1 MTTASGTIGY
11 SAPEVF
17 SRNFG
22 KVSYKSNIYSFGILL
37 LEMVGRRKNVEVNV
51 ETTSQIHS
59 PKWIYNLLEQNKDLQ
74 VYVEDNGDAKIA
86 KKKSNYGALVHPV
99 ALDRSPFHESC
110 GSNVE
115 GKKMS

>member
-22 KVSYKSNIYSFGILL
+22 KVSYKSDIYSFGILL

-74 VYVEDNGDAKIA
+74 VYVEDDGDAKIV
-86 KKKSNYGALVHPV
+86 KKKEAIMGLWCIQWHPI
-99 ALDRSPFHESC
+99 DRPSMKFVVQMLK
-110 GSNVE
+110 GRR
-115 GKKMS
+115 